1 MSYVLSS
8 AQMKEIEQRCIQEFG
23 LPARI
28 LMENAGN
35 ACADYLIKTYPQI
48 TDSKVV
54 ILHGCGNNSGDG
66 FVIARKL
73 FLAGSNVTLIK
84 VHDAPFTPESEANY
98 KLCEKLAIPMRDYSK
113 KTDIKRWVDLSLNT
127 DFVID
132 AVFGIGFHGE
142 LSEPVKD
149 AFCFTKPVCDIRIAI
164 DIPSGIN
171 ADTGLGVEGVF
182 VATETLALHCPKLG
196 HLLAHGVGYSG
207 KLTILDIGIPAKLNG
222 ELPHYLIDEDNAELP
237 ARSPFNNKSHYGK
250 VLVIGGSPGFSGS
263 VIMASQAAL
272 RSGAGY
278 CLLMSR
284 PEMEPHYSHIT
295 PEIMFRPVPQ
305 DDAQQ
310 PHPEKLIQILSE
322 VDSVLIGCG
331 LGLDAYAHKLL
342 QIVMENCKA
351 PLIIDADAIS
361 LIAQNP
367 DLQDYLSQLN
377 ILLTPHIGEFS
388 RLSGITADELFKDTA
403 KLLSEFVERTQS
415 QILLKN
421 YVTIYSDLFGLIF
434 NSAGNDG
441 LATGGSG
448 DVLAGI
454 IASFAAQG
462 MELPY
467 AAINASYLMGKT
479 AEKLAAKRA
488 TPSILPSDIIDN
500 LFMK

>member
-8 AQMKEIEQRCIQEFG
+8 AQMKDIEHRCIDELG

-35 ACADYLIKTYPQI
+35 ACADYLIKAYPQI

-73 FLAGSNVTLIK
+73 FLAGIDVILVK
-84 VHDAPFTPESEANY
+84 VHNAAFTPESEANY
-98 KLCEKLAIPMRDYSK
+98 KICEKLGITMRDFSQ
-113 KTDIKRWVDLSLNT
+113 KTDLKRWIELSLQT
-127 DFVID
+127 DILID

-142 LSEPVKD
+142 LSEPIQD
-149 AFCFTKPVCDIRIAI
+149 AFRFTKPVCKIRIAI
-164 DIPSGIN
+164 DIPSGVN
-171 ADTGLGVEGVF
+171 ADTGLCAECAF
-182 VATETLALHCPKLG
+182 VATETLDLHCPKLG
-196 HLLAHGVGYSG
+196 HLLAHGVAYSG
-207 KLTILDIGIPAKLNG
+207 KLSTIDIGIPAQLNG
-222 ELPHYLIDEDNAELP
+222 ELPHYLIDDDNAELP
-237 ARSPFNNKSHYGK
+237 QRSPFANKSSYGK
-250 VLVIGGSPGFSGS
+250 VLVIGGSPGYSGS
-263 VIMASQAAL
+263 IAMAAKAAL
-272 RSGAGY
+272 RAGAGY

-284 PEMEPHYSHIT
+284 PEMEQHYLHVI

-305 DDAQQ
+305 DKAKQ
-310 PHPEKLIQILSE
+310 PDPAKLIQILSE

-331 LGLDAYAHKLL
+331 LGLDAYALKLL
-342 QIVMENCKA
+342 QIVLEHCKA
-351 PLIIDADAIS
+351 PLIIDADAIT

-367 DLQDYLSQLN
+367 DLQDYLSQQN
-377 ILLTPHIGEFS
+377 IVLTPHLGEFS
-388 RLSGITADELFKDTA
+388 RLSGIKVQDFFTDSA
-403 KLLSEFVERTQS
+403 KILTDYVERTQS

-421 YVTIYSDLFGLIF
+421 HISIYADVFGLIF
-434 NSAGNDG
+434 NTAGNDG

-462 MELPY
+462 LDIHE

-479 AEKLAAKRA
+479 AEKLAEKRA

-500 LFMK
+500 LFVY